1 MGEGGASSIIP
12 ADLGGVWTAV
22 GSFFENGLQPAIDVI
37 AGNAFLVAP
46 LCVFIASRVLG
57 QAKSLFKVG
66 GRRRG

>member
-12 ADLGGVWTAV
+12 ADLSGVWTDV
-22 GSFFENGLQPAIDVI
+22 GTFFTQGLQPAINVI

>member
-12 ADLGGVWTAV
+12 TDLAGVWDAV
-22 GSFFENGLQPAIDVI
+22 GSFFTGGLQPAIDVI